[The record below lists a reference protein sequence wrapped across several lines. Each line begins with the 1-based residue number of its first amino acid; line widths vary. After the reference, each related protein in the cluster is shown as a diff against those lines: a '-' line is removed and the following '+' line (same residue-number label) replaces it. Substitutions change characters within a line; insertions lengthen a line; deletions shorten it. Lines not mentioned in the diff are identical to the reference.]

1 MRRLLTLACRAFRR
15 DHRAR
20 SSDEVVDTALLAA
33 DGSALQAAREAVSL
47 VAGGTRQRLRAE
59 SGRPLRD
66 GLALL
71 AGMLA
76 VVNLAVALAG
86 TAGVNPPLLPYA
98 SSALPPYPYRPD
110 WWWIGFAIAAA
121 GIVLGLVR
129 GDRRLAL
136 GAALANL
143 GFILYDAI
151 FPGHVESSLLSL
163 LYYAPTFP
171 AGREWLAPAVVL
183 ALATAAAPL
192 RRRPLTRVP
201 LVVAAVVAL
210 VALSRE
216 APGHFL
222 FLRWPLALLL
232 VLAIAFGVL
241 VPRLAVLAVGAVLAA
256 APSGFTFLTGS
267 DFNHHLSVARFVA
280 AGLAVGAFVP
290 FARLV
295 RRRLT

>member
-1 MRRLLTLACRAFRR
+1 MRGLLTVACRAVPRG
-15 DHRAR
+15 HRAR

-33 DGSALQAAREAVSL
+33 GGSALRAAREAVSL
-47 VAGGTRQRLRAE
+47 VVAGMRQRLRAE
-59 SGRPLRD
+59 SDRPLRD

-86 TAGVNPPLLPYA
+86 TAAVNPPLLPFTSRA
-98 SSALPPYPYRPD
+98 FPPYPYRPD
-110 WWWIGFAIAAA
+110 WWWIGFTIAAV
-121 GIVLGLVR
+121 GILIGLVR

-143 GFILYDAI
+143 GFIVYDAI
-151 FPGHVESSLLSL
+151 FPAHIGSSLLYLVYFS
-163 LYYAPTFP
+163 PTFP
-171 AGREWLAPAVVL
+171 AGRQWLAPAVVL
-183 ALATAAAPL
+183 ALATATTPL
-192 RRRPLTRVP
+192 RRLPLTRVP

-216 APGHFL
+216 TWGHFL
-222 FLRWPLALLL
+222 FLRWPLAVLL
-232 VLAIAFGVL
+232 VLAIAFGTL
-241 VPRLAVLAVGAVLAA
+241 IPRLAVLAVGAVLAA
-256 APSGFTFLTGS
+256 GPSGVTFLAGS
-267 DFNHHLSVARFVA
+267 DFGHHPSVVRFLA
-280 AGLAVGAFVP
+280 AGLALGAFVP